1 MTKLTISDAKKL
13 ASTLAADGVAIFVF
27 RQDQVA
33 SASYGADKHLCE
45 SMAKFIDRV
54 VDDLESGDIDNPL
67 DHGGCPW
74 PRITQE

>member
-13 ASTLAADGVAIFVF
+13 ASMLAADGVAIFVF
-27 RQDQVA
+27 RHDQVA
-33 SASYGADKHLCE
+33 SASYGADKHLCK

-54 VDDLESGDIDNPL
+54 VDDLENGKIDNPL